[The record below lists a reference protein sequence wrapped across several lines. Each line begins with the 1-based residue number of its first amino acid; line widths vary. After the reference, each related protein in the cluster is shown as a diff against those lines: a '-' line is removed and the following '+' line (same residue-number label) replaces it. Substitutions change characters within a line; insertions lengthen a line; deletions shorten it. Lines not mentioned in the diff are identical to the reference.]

1 MGENQSVDLSQN
13 LDRLL
18 TYISQLVPKDDSKF
32 VEGMVKE
39 IVYRFKEDKIGQEL
53 LMHLLESLPK
63 TIDKYSDI
71 MQKKRESK
79 FGIGY
84 LIKDTAKKAADVG
97 LIDDI
102 KYTKEKI
109 RKKIE
114 ELKEIRDEL
123 YNTLIT
129 TSATLNEISAKSLKP
144 NITEEEI
151 KKL

>member
-32 VEGMVKE
+32 IEGMVKE

-84 LIKDTAKKAADVG
+84 LIKDAAKKQQMLD
-97 LIDDI
+97 
-102 KYTKEKI
+102 
-109 RKKIE
+109 
-114 ELKEIRDEL
+114 
-123 YNTLIT
+123 
-129 TSATLNEISAKSLKP
+129 
-144 NITEEEI
+144 
-151 KKL
+151 